1 MISSPVEIAAAEIR
15 NTIALLRRAGQ
26 RECVLLWL
34 GRREDGVQRIVT
46 VYHPLQE
53 SARDYFEIPRRGM
66 AALMEHLRSERL
78 YVVSQVH
85 THPCEAFHSAA
96 DDKWAIVRHLGA
108 LSIVLPEFATS
119 TTTENFLE
127 QAAIFQLHD
136 ENGWNQLEAECIAE
150 QLRIIP

>member
-1 MISSPVEIAAAEIR
+1 MTISPVEITDSKIGK
-15 NTIALLRRAGQ
+15 TISLLRRAGR

-34 GRREDGVQRIVT
+34 GRREEGVQRIVT

-96 DDKWAIVRHLGA
+96 DDKWAIVRHLGG
-108 LSIVLPEFATS
+108 LSIVLPMFGRS
-119 TTTENFLE
+119 TTVENFLE
-127 QAAIFQLHD
+127 QAAIYQLD
-136 ENGWNQLEAECIAE
+136 AKNNWNELEADRIAE
-150 QLRIIP
+150 QLRIIS